1 VGFIGLREGSQPT
14 GDSAAGVEDLLKTA
28 HRAVAAVAEDIEGLR
43 FNRAVA
49 QIYDLANAL
58 GKFQQALESG
68 YSAAQLAALD
78 DAVTRPVQLVAPM
91 MPHLAETLLG
101 RARQAR
107 PRQRRPLADRR
118 PGLAG

>member
-1 VGFIGLREGSQPT
+1 MEFRGLREDSQPT

-28 HRAVAAVAEDIEGLR
+28 HRAVAEDIEGLR

-49 QIYDLANAL
+49 QIYELANAL

-68 YSAAQLAALD
+68 YLAVQLAALD

-91 MPHLAETLLG
+91 MPHLAETCW
-101 RARQAR
+101 A
-107 PRQRRPLADRR
+107 
-118 PGLAG
+118 